1 MKTIIISFILL
12 LNITFKTISQN
23 EVNVVFT
30 ETTLN
35 NAMKVIKDARGLNFG
50 EYLNQNGLNA
60 WYLNLDNAQFDIK
73 SNNIV
78 NINNLKLT
86 GGVDLQLW
94 AFGKTA
100 TGDITGSIG
109 GEIGV
114 SGNNEDGYFLHVVPT
129 ITSFVYSGTLQSVI
143 NLIAFLTN
151 NFSDYIPKVELNL
164 GNSLLP
170 DLMLKYFECG
180 VPDISSNENELKLI
194 FRVLFEDIEIKNKK
208 IESGENVSYTASN
221 SITFSENFTV
231 EQGATFSAYITPK
244 CNSYLKS
251 ANVYQEPNNIKIG
264 DTITAAK
271 EINSIQQIYKSDS
284 VKIIEEFSS
293 VDVFPNPFVNTVAVK
308 SSSKNEFSV
317 SITDLQGKIVYENNN
332 LKGIEELNL
341 SHLKSGAYILKFMIN
356 HSIESKKIIK
366 E

>member
-1 MKTIIISFILL
+1 MKAIIIIFSILL
-12 LNITFKTISQN
+12 VVAFKSFSQN

-35 NAMKVIKDARGLNFG
+35 NAMKVIKDARGINFG

-94 AFGKTA
+94 IFGKTV

-109 GEIGV
+109 GKIGV
-114 SGNNEDGYFLHVVPT
+114 SGNNEDGYFLHVIPT
-129 ITSFVYSGTLQSVI
+129 ATSFSYSGTLQSVI

-151 NFSDYIPKVELNL
+151 NFSDYIPEVELNL

-170 DLMLKYFECG
+170 DLLLKYFECG
-180 VPDISSNENELKLI
+180 IPDISSNENELKLI

-208 IESGENVSYTASN
+208 IESGENVNYTASN

-251 ANVYQEPNNIKIG
+251 AKLNQETDNLNVG
-264 DTITAAK
+264 DTIIAAK
-271 EINSIQQIYKSDS
+271 EISSVQQINKSDS

-293 VDVFPNPFVNTVAVK
+293 ADVFPNPFVNTLTVK
-308 SSSKNEFSV
+308 SSSKNEFSI
-317 SITDLQGKIVYENNN
+317 SITDLQGRIVYENFN

-341 SHLKSGAYILKFMIN
+341 SHLNSGTYVVKFTIN
-356 HSIESKKIIK
+356 HNTESKKIIK

>member
-1 MKTIIISFILL
+1 
-12 LNITFKTISQN
+12 
-23 EVNVVFT
+23 
-30 ETTLN
+30 
-35 NAMKVIKDARGLNFG
+35 MKVIKDARGINFG

-94 AFGKTA
+94 IFGKTA

-129 ITSFVYSGTLQSVI
+129 ATSFSYSGSLQSVI

-151 NFSDYIPKVELNL
+151 NFSDYIPEVELNL
-164 GNSLLP
+164 GNSLLH
-170 DLMLKYFECG
+170 DLLLKYFECG
-180 VPDISSNENELKLI
+180 IPDISSDENEIKLI

-208 IESGENVSYTASN
+208 IESGDNVSYTASN
-221 SITFSENFTV
+221 SITFNENFTV
-231 EQGATFSAYITPK
+231 EQGATFSAFITPK

-251 ANVYQEPNNIKIG
+251 AKLYQEPTILNVG
-264 DTITAAK
+264 DTIISGK
-271 EINSIQQIYKSDS
+271 EINSTQQGILKSDS
-284 VKIIEEFSS
+284 LKAIEEFSS
-293 VDVFPNPFVNTVAVK
+293 VDVFPNPFINTLAVK

-317 SITDLQGKIVYENNN
+317 SITDLQGRIVYENFN

-341 SHLKSGAYILKFMIN
+341 SHLKSGTYVVKFIIN
-356 HSIESKKIIK
+356 HNTESKKIIK
-366 E
+366 Q

>member
-1 MKTIIISFILL
+1 MKVIISVFLIFLVVA
-12 LNITFKTISQN
+12 FKSFSQN

-30 ETTLN
+30 ETALN

-78 NINNLKLT
+78 NINNLKLS

-94 AFGKTA
+94 IFRKTV

-109 GEIGV
+109 GKIEV
-114 SGNNEDGYFLHVVPT
+114 SGNNKDGYFLNVVPT
-129 ITSFVYSGTLQSVI
+129 VTSFSYFGTLQSVI

-151 NFSDYIPKVELNL
+151 NFSDYIPEVELNL
-164 GNSLLP
+164 GSSLLP
-170 DLMLKYFECG
+170 DLLLKYFECG
-180 VPDISSNENELKLI
+180 IPDISSNENELKLI
-194 FRVLFEDIEIKNKK
+194 FKVLFEDIEIKNKK
-208 IESGENVSYTASN
+208 IKMSENVSYTASN
-221 SITFSENFTV
+221 SITFSENFVV

-251 ANVYQEPNNIKIG
+251 TKLYQESDKLNTG
-264 DTITAAK
+264 DTIIAAK
-271 EINSIQQIYKSDS
+271 EISCFQESNKSDS

-293 VDVFPNPFVNTVAVK
+293 IDIFPNPFINTLDIK
-308 SSSKNEFSV
+308 SSSKNEYSV
-317 SITDLQGKIVYENNN
+317 LITDLQGRIAYENIN
-332 LKGIEELNL
+332 LKGIEKLNL
-341 SHLKSGAYILKFMIN
+341 SHLKSGTYILKFTIN
-356 HSIESKKIIK
+356 HNVLSEKIIK
-366 E
+366 K